1 MSYFQTRTAYFTNYF
16 PYICPSP
23 AVDANGHNSLTLMKK
38 IVLNAM
44 MLSVGLLFF
53 SGCNDK
59 NEGGGNS

>member
-1 MSYFQTRTAYFTNYF
+1 
-16 PYICPSP
+16 
-23 AVDANGHNSLTLMKK
+23 MKK

-59 NEGGGNS
+59 NEEGGGNS